1 MIPIFKNSLLF
12 CFVMEEE
19 TTTSLQQLQLKIEE
33 LHEDIQVYQHSL
45 SHFITNRI
53 LYLFFIFIP

>member
-1 MIPIFKNSLLF
+1 
-12 CFVMEEE
+12 MEEE

-53 LYLFFIFIP
+53 IYLFFIFIP

>member
-1 MIPIFKNSLLF
+1 
-12 CFVMEEE
+12 MEEE

-33 LHEDIQVYQHSL
+33 LHEDIQVYQHAL

-53 LYLFFIFIP
+53 LYLFFLFIQ